1 MKKRPWWLKALLKMR
16 IVVNSEDEDF
26 GEKVKFGVKFMG
38 IKF

>member
-1 MKKRPWWLKALLKMR
+1 LKKRPWWVKALLKMR

-26 GEKVKFGVKFMG
+26 GTKMKFGIKFMG

>member
-1 MKKRPWWLKALLKMR
+1 MKRPWWIKLLLKMR
-16 IVVNSEDEDF
+16 IVVNQDDEDF